1 MKSMVARV
9 ASAGLALIVA
19 LALTFGGPSVSH
31 AAGRGGGGGHGAS
44 GGGRSGGGGHG
55 GHWSGHGGHWSGHG
69 GHWSGHGGHW
79 SGHGGWWGG
88 HGGWWGGW
96 WDGFYPLPYYYPYT
110 YAYPYP
116 TYAYPYP
123 YYDYSTSV
131 AMPPASDKAQTV
143 VQTPS
148 VQREVVYPN
157 GKYVLYGDGVTEAW
171 QWVWV
176 PATPAPHEPH

>member
-31 AAGRGGGGGHGAS
+31 AAGRGGGGGHAAS
-44 GGGRSGGGGHG
+44 GGGRSGGG
-55 GHWSGHGGHWSGHG
+55 GHG

-96 WDGFYPLPYYYPYT
+96 WGGFYPLPYYYPYYPYT